1 MKKIVSVIV
10 FLGLNGCLF
19 AQNPLVQQLSAQVNQ
34 DSLITYV
41 KQLSGLLP
49 IETPQG
55 SKVIGSRYKINEGNE
70 LAAEFIKQKLTSWG
84 ITYTELNFSTTG
96 QNIIGKIEG
105 RRPGKIMVAG
115 AHYDAV
121 NGSPG
126 ADDNASGTAAIL
138 EMARVCAGQQL
149 PVTLHFAFWD
159 EEEQG
164 LIGSHASATDYMQF
178 KLVGYIN
185 LDMLAY
191 DSDND
196 SSFDIHSRPAGSS
209 VEMGQ
214 RAYDLIALYD
224 VPLRPRLINPGDPNT
239 DHGSFWQNNLSAI
252 GINEE
257 YEGDFTP
264 HWHKY
269 TDSITYFNV
278 SYYTR
283 VSRFATTAFLHFAM
297 DSNNLVALNE
307 YGLSNDLV
315 DVYPNP
321 FTTHIKISNAEQVNL
336 VKAELVDVSGQLI
349 HSSFIELNAVDL
361 PATLSNGVYYLLLH
375 DKNGFVF
382 RKKLIKS

>member
-1 MKKIVSVIV
+1 MKRIVFLIV
-10 FLGLNGCLF
+10 FLGSGVCLL
-19 AQNPLVQQLSAQVNQ
+19 AQNLLVQQLSAQVNQ
-34 DSLITYV
+34 DSLMTYV
-41 KQLSGLLP
+41 KQLTGLLP
-49 IETPQG
+49 VETPQG
-55 SKVIGSRYKINEGNE
+55 NKVIASRFRINEGNE
-70 LAAEFIKQKLTSWG
+70 LAAAFIKQKLTSWG
-84 ITYTELNFSTTG
+84 IAYEEKDFGTTG
-96 QNIIGKIEG
+96 QNIIAKIEG

-164 LIGSHASATDYMQF
+164 LIGSKASATDYLQY

-185 LDMLAY
+185 LDMVAY
-191 DSDND
+191 DSNND

-264 HWHKY
+264 HWHKFS
-269 TDSITYFNV
+269 DSITYFNV
-278 SYYTR
+278 SYFTR

-307 YGLSNDLV
+307 YGLSNELV

-321 FTTHIKISNAEQVNL
+321 FTTQVKISNAEQVNL
-336 VKAELVDVSGQLI
+336 VKAELIDISGQLI
-349 HSSFIELNAVDL
+349 HSSFIELNAVEL
-361 PATLSNGVYYLLLH
+361 PPALSKGVYYLLLH

-382 RKKLIKS
+382 RKKLMKL

>member
-1 MKKIVSVIV
+1 MRKIAV
-10 FLGLNGCLF
+10 FIIFFCMGSTLF
-19 AQNPLVQQLSAQVNQ
+19 AQYPLVQQLAAGVNE
-34 DSLITYV
+34 DSLVTYV

-49 IETPQG
+49 VQTPEG
-55 SKVIGSRYKINEGNE
+55 DKLITSRYKINEGNE
-70 LAAEFIKQKLTSWG
+70 LAAAFIKQKLTSWG
-84 ITYTELNFSTTG
+84 VSYTEVNFSATG

-105 RRPGKIMVAG
+105 RRPGKIMIAG

-138 EMARVCAGQQL
+138 EMARVCAMQQF

-164 LIGSHASATDYMQF
+164 LIGSKASATDYMQF

-185 LDMLAY
+185 LDMIAY
-191 DSDND
+191 DSNND
-196 SSFDIHSRPAGSS
+196 SSFDIHCRPSGSS
-209 VEMGQ
+209 EEMGQ
-214 RAYDLIALYD
+214 RAFDLISLYD

-264 HWHKY
+264 HWHRY
-269 TDSITYFNV
+269 TDSITHFNISYF
-278 SYYTR
+278 TR
-283 VSRFATTAFLHFAM
+283 ISRFATTAFLHFAM

-307 YGLSNDLV
+307 YDLYNEQV
-315 DVYPNP
+315 AVYPNP
-321 FTTHIKISNAEQVNL
+321 FATEVKISYAGQVGL
-336 VKAELVDVSGQLI
+336 VKAELVDASGKTVFASDISNNTVSFPSALKQ
-349 HSSFIELNAVDL
+349 
-361 PATLSNGVYYLLLH
+361 GVYYLQLH
-375 DKNGFVF
+375 DKSGFVF
-382 RKKLIKS
+382 RRKMMKI